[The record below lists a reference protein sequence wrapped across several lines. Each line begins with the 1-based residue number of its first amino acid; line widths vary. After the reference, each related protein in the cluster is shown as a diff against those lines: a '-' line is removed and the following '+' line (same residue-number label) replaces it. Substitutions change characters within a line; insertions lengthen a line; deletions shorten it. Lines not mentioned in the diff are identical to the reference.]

1 MRTPAS
7 HDEASASESDRVR
20 VQWALRGAAPG
31 ADRARRV
38 GLSDRR
44 SWACYGEAAR
54 HAARAVEA
62 CPTLALLLDADV
74 RT

>member
-20 VQWALRGAAPG
+20 VPWALRGAAPG

-44 SWACYGEAAR
+44 SWACYGRSRPPRCPSRRGLRDAGVLLEA
-54 HAARAVEA
+54 
-62 CPTLALLLDADV
+62 DI